1 LAQLDNRVAQNM
13 QRLLGQRRLGLGRLQ
28 ARLAALHPRLRL
40 ARQRAAQQHSVLAMV
55 HGLRSA
61 LHRHRVRLGAQSP
74 SPRAMIQTL
83 SAARARLGA
92 ATARLMALSPVAVL
106 ERGYSIVTDADGRVV
121 RRPQDVAVGAA
132 LTVRLHQGELLAQ
145 VQEVRGPSS

>member
-1 LAQLDNRVAQNM
+1 
-13 QRLLGQRRLGLGRLQ
+13 
-28 ARLAALHPRLRL
+28 
-40 ARQRAAQQHSVLAMV
+40 
-55 HGLRSA
+55 
-61 LHRHRVRLGAQSP
+61 
-74 SPRAMIQTL
+74 
-83 SAARARLGA
+83 
-92 ATARLMALSPVAVL
+92 MALSPVAVL